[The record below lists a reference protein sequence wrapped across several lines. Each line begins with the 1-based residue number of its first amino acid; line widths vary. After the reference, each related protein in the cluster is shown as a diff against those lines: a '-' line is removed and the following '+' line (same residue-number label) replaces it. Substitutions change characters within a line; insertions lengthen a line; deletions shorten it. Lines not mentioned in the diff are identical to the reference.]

1 MKYVL
6 TIMMRLMVKLNLIE
20 IKIQDLQI
28 FLHFLFFC
36 CAGRLHRNLNE
47 IKKKN
52 LLAGGLDVRGSGC
65 YLCIVKL
72 NTALTEVMVI
82 ISLRLRKKFTGNV
95 LDACGSMCYLCIV
108 KLNTALTE
116 VMFDGNNLNEIN
128 PDVFPDPSACIL
140 RFILLTLFNYI
151 VEKYLVYFLH
161 IFEKSVTF
169 VP

>member
-1 MKYVL
+1 MDYYDAGG
-6 TIMMRLMVKLNLIE
+6 MVKLNLIE
-20 IKIQDLQI
+20 IKIQDLH
-28 FLHFLFFC
+28 FCLHFYFFAVQEGC
-36 CAGRLHRNLNE
+36 TEISLRLRKKFTGRC
-47 IKKKN
+47 
-52 LLAGGLDVRGSGC
+52 LDVSGSMC

-95 LDACGSMCYLCIV
+95 LDVRGSMCYLCIV

-116 VMFDGNNLNEIN
+116 VMFDGNNLIEIN
-128 PDVFPDPSACIL
+128 PGVFPDPSACVL
-140 RFILLTLFNYI
+140 RFILLNLFNYI